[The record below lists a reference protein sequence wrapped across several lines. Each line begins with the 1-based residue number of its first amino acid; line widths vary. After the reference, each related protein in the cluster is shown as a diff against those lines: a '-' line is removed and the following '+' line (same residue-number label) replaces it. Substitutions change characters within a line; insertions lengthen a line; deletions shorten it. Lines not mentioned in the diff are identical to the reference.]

1 MADTARLSLNA
12 FLSHRY
18 RSPEINIYF
27 YNLFSQRAD
36 VYFDADLGT
45 VATNV
50 TRLERMI
57 RSCDAF
63 IGIYPYPGEA
73 MVAPSHDEKMA
84 ASRYFRLE
92 LDLAIRSRTPALVF
106 YDRHYACVLTLVQT
120 ARPCSGLAGDVTRPP
135 CDPSDNQEQG
145 HEGDD
150 GGRTLEC
157 APIRAARLP

>member
-18 RSPEINIYF
+18 RSPEVNIYF

-36 VYFDADLGT
+36 VYFDVDLGT

-57 RSCDAF
+57 RGCDAF
-63 IGIYPYPGEA
+63 IGIYPYPGEVL
-73 MVAPSHDEKMA
+73 VAPGHEELMK

-92 LDLAIRSRTPALVF
+92 LDLAIRSRKPALVF
-106 YDRHYACVLTLVQT
+106 YDR
-120 ARPCSGLAGDVTRPP
+120 P
-135 CDPSDNQEQG
+135 DPM
-145 HEGDD
+145 
-150 GGRTLEC
+150 
-157 APIRAARLP
+157 RLPSSLGKIHYLRAWEYPDLESLARRITEVFDEASTTAVAHDASAPSP